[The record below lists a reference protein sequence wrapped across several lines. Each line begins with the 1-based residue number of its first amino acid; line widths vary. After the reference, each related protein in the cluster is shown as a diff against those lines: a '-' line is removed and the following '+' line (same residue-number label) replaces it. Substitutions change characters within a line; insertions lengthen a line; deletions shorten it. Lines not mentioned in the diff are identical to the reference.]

1 MGTTWRA
8 MVAPRTVSLS
18 PATAS
23 VVVTCV
29 LVVISETISVMMVP
43 LSIIT
48 VGAGATV
55 GSISASAWTAVV
67 SPLGTTASI
76 VVLSADGRFSA

>member
-8 MVAPRTVSLS
+8 IVAPWTVSMS

-23 VVVTCV
+23 VVVTLV
-29 LVVISETISVMMVP
+29 LIVISETCPMMVP

-67 SPLGTTASI
+67 SPRGTTASM